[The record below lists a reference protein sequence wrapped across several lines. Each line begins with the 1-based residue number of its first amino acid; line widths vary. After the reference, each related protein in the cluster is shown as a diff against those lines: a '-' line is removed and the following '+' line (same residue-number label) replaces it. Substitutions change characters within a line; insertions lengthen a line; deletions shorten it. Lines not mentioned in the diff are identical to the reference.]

1 MEAQGKSLMHF
12 QVGDIVQRIDIK
24 GRKKYVITHF
34 ASDQSGWI
42 YARPLNGGPT
52 TTFVSQ
58 FMLKKV
64 G

>member
-1 MEAQGKSLMHF
+1 MHF

-34 ASDQSGWI
+34 AKDQSGWI
-42 YARPLNGGPT
+42 YARALGGGGGT
-52 TTFVSQ
+52 ITFPSQ